1 MSECTHVN
9 PHRCREHGTSTRRL
23 LITEAMTAGW
33 LVTESP
39 LADMF
44 ERDGQ
49 YLIKYWHESD
59 PQWLGAGSAHFAS
72 ADAKPSIDRTP
83 LSIVNARRI
92 LGGLK

>member
-1 MSECTHVN
+1 
-9 PHRCREHGTSTRRL
+9 
-23 LITEAMTAGW
+23 
-33 LVTESP
+33 
-39 LADMF
+39 MF

-59 PQWLGAGSAHFAS
+59 PQWLGAGFAHFTS

>member
-1 MSECTHVN
+1 
-9 PHRCREHGTSTRRL
+9 
-23 LITEAMTAGW
+23 
-33 LVTESP
+33 
-39 LADMF
+39 MF